1 MNPLAEM
8 ELEVPLRKLTD
19 YLLSPTHPVG
29 RHKARFF
36 AALGFIRVYARQGVP
51 KGIYPAENPLDLAEA
66 LKLQAR
72 MASEVQEEATPFGL
86 KWAARGKLLS
96 TGIAGPPERLHLGPR
111 DSAGVMSVW
120 IGEGCGGAEPCT
132 RGQIPVGTATRYARA
147 RLVTAYPA
155 EGGRG

>member
-36 AALGFIRVYARQGVP
+36 AALGFT
-51 KGIYPAENPLDLAEA
+51 AENPLDLAEA

-72 MASEVQEEATPFGL
+72 VTPEVQEEATPFGL

-111 DSAGVMSVW
+111 GSARVVSVW
-120 IGEGCGGAEPCT
+120 VGEGCGGAEPCT
-132 RGQIPVGTATRYARA
+132 RGQIPFGTATRYARA

>member
-36 AALGFIRVYARQGVP
+36 AALGFT
-51 KGIYPAENPLDLAEA
+51 AENPLDLAEA

-86 KWAARGKLLS
+86 KWAARGKL
-96 TGIAGPPERLHLGPR
+96 LGPR

>member
-19 YLLSPTHPVG
+19 YLLSPTHPMG

-36 AALGFIRVYARQGVP
+36 AALGFT
-51 KGIYPAENPLDLAEA
+51 AENPLDLAEA

-72 MASEVQEEATPFGL
+72 RASEVREEATPFGL
-86 KWAARGKLLS
+86 KWAAWGKLS
-96 TGIAGPPERLHLGPR
+96 GPWGG
-111 DSAGVMSVW
+111 AGVMSVW
-120 IGEGCGGAEPCT
+120 VGEGCGGAEPCA

-155 EGGRG
+155 EGVKKDDS

>member
-36 AALGFIRVYARQGVP
+36 AALGFT
-51 KGIYPAENPLDLAEA
+51 AENPLDLVEA

-72 MASEVQEEATPFGL
+72 VTPEVQEEPTPFGL
-86 KWAARGKLLS
+86 KWAARGKLL
-96 TGIAGPPERLHLGPR
+96 GPR
-111 DSAGVMSVW
+111 GSARVVSVW
-120 IGEGCGGAEPCT
+120 VGEGCGGAEPCT
-132 RGQIPVGTATRYARA
+132 RA